1 MNLQEL
7 RRGWRTSE
15 VAALLKVHP
24 NTVSNWV
31 HSGRVKATRTPG
43 GHLRIAN
50 SEVLRLFEEL
60 ADRAPAG
67 RHQVAT

>member
-1 MNLQEL
+1 MDVEEL

-31 HSGRVKATRTPG
+31 HHGRLKATRTPG
-43 GHLRIAN
+43 GHLRIPN
-50 SEVLRLFEEL
+50 SEVLRLFEQL
-60 ADRAPAG
+60 ADRAPV
-67 RHQVAT
+67 RH

>member
-31 HSGRVKATRTPG
+31 HSGR
-43 GHLRIAN
+43 
-50 SEVLRLFEEL
+50 
-60 ADRAPAG
+60 
-67 RHQVAT
+67 